1 MSDAPIRLAVF
12 DCDGTLVDS
21 QHSIIACMEAAFVAA
36 GLEAPAAE
44 AVRRVVGLPLAA
56 SVARLSPQLAAAEC
70 ARIAE
75 LYKQAFTDMR
85 RGNPIDEPLFPGV
98 RELLAALESE
108 GVVLGV
114 ATGKGRRGLRITL
127 EHHGLL
133 DRFVTLQTADD
144 ALGKPH
150 PEMLRRAMAET
161 GADPATTAMI
171 GDTTY
176 DILMALSARTAAI
189 GVAWG
194 YHPPDELRA
203 AGAHAVVDAAHEVP
217 PAWLRV
223 AKAAAAEPARARGT
237 PWDAGSSGS
246 PSA

>member
-1 MSDAPIRLAVF
+1 
-12 DCDGTLVDS
+12 
-21 QHSIIACMEAAFVAA
+21 MEAAFAAA
-36 GLEAPAAE
+36 GLATPAAE
-44 AVRRVVGLPLAA
+44 AVRRVVGLPLAE
-56 SVARLSPQLAAAEC
+56 SVARLNPLLAADEC
-70 ARIAE
+70 ERVAG

-85 RGNPIDEPLFPGV
+85 RGSPIDEPLFPGV
-98 RELLAALESE
+98 RELLDALEAE

-144 ALGKPH
+144 APGKPH
-150 PEMLRRAMAET
+150 PEMLLRAMAET

-189 GVAWG
+189 GVSWG
-194 YHPPDELRA
+194 YHPPQELRT
-203 AGAHAVVDAAHEVP
+203 AGAHAVVAAAHEVP
-217 PAWLRV
+217 LAWLRV
-223 AKAAAAEPARARGT
+223 AQTAPARVT

-246 PSA
+246 SSA

>member
-1 MSDAPIRLAVF
+1 MSSAPLRLAVF

-21 QHSIIACMEAAFVAA
+21 QHSIVACMEAAFVAA
-36 GLEAPAAE
+36 GLAAPTAE
-44 AVRRVVGLPLAA
+44 AVRRVVGLPLQA
-56 SVARLSPQLAAAEC
+56 SVARLSPLLALTEC
-70 ARIAE
+70 ERIANF
-75 LYKQAFTDMR
+75 YKQAFTDMR
-85 RGNPIDEPLFPGV
+85 RDSPIDEPLFPGV
-98 RELLAALESE
+98 RELLDALEAE
-108 GVVLGV
+108 GVMLGV

-127 EHHGLL
+127 EHHGLH

-144 ALGKPH
+144 APGKPN

-194 YHPPDELRA
+194 YHPPEELRA
-203 AGAHAVVDAAHEVP
+203 AGAHAVVAAAHEVR
-217 PAWLRV
+217 PAWQQ
-223 AKAAAAEPARARGT
+223 ARGT
-237 PWDAGSSGS
+237 QWDAGSSGS
-246 PSA
+246 SSA